1 MSIQIFSVS
10 KLQNFAGFALYQS
23 NMDDLVGWAL
33 VNQPTWKLQAN
44 NLTSDKKKTA
54 LLVSVCVSS
63 HCLREEITG
72 SPSWYWYKV
81 IVANEYANHFKYS
94 DWICTEKLVK
104 VCQKERNHTNVCSS
118 LHAVHLFYSPLLSS
132 AYVQWEADFAAAFHL
147 SVVEF
152 VQIGS
157 GNV

>member
-10 KLQNFAGFALYQS
+10 KLQNFAGFSLYQS

-104 VCQKERNHTNVCSS
+104 ALVKKKETIQMCV
-118 LHAVHLFYSPLLSS
+118 LHYMQCTCFILL
-132 AYVQWEADFAAAFHL
+132 YFHL
-147 SVVEF
+147 HMCSERLTLRLCS
-152 VQIGS
+152 I
-157 GNV
+157 